1 MSRNRNTN
9 SIFAGVDWVVV
20 LLYVS
25 LVIIGWTQIYAA
37 SYYENKPTIFDFHRE
52 YGKQFIWMTTAF
64 ALGFLTLVL
73 DAGFWTIFAYG
84 FYAFFL
90 FLNLIVPFL
99 GAKVKGSHSWFR
111 IGDFGIQPAEFM
123 KFATNLAIAKFL
135 SNANLQVDKV
145 ETKITAIVRNYKNT
159 FIALAFL
166 LFPMMIIKVLQ
177 DETGLAIVF
186 AAFIISMY
194 REGLT
199 VSLIIISF
207 VLALLFVVAL
217 AAFRGDWQLWPF
229 HLTIL
234 AAGGVYFLFSKRRLN
249 NIIRALVIVGA
260 ASTIIQFSPM
270 VYKHIPEHQKKRMD
284 VFLYFAF
291 GVGQVNLDK
300 EAFNVDQSMT
310 TIGCGRMF
318 GTGYMEG
325 AQTKSGLVPEQKTD
339 FIFCTVGEEWG
350 FIGSMT
356 LILLQLGLVI
366 KLIFMAERQRSDFS
380 RIYGYGVAGIMFF
393 HIVVNIGMTL
403 GLVPVIGIP
412 LPFVSYGGS
421 SLWSFTILL
430 FIFLKLD
437 ANRMLVLR

>member
-1 MSRNRNTN
+1 LSRTRNTN
-9 SIFAGVDWVVV
+9 SIFSGVDWLVVI
-20 LLYVS
+20 LYVS

-37 SYYENKPTIFDFHRE
+37 AYYENKPTILDFHRE
-52 YGKQFIWMTTAF
+52 YGKQFVWMTTAF

-73 DAGFWTIFAYG
+73 DTGFWTIFSYG

-99 GAKVKGSHSWFR
+99 GAKIKGSHSWFK

-123 KFATNLAIAKFL
+123 KFATNLALAKFL

-145 ETKITAIVRNYKNT
+145 ETKITAIFRNYKNT
-159 FIALAFL
+159 FIALAFIVI
-166 LFPMMIIKVLQ
+166 PMFIIKVLQ

-199 VSLIIISF
+199 VSLILISF
-207 VLALLFVVAL
+207 VLAILVVISF

-229 HLTIL
+229 HLFIVAIGTI
-234 AAGGVYFLFSKRRLN
+234 YFLFMRRKMNKILTLL
-249 NIIRALVIVGA
+249 ITVCI
-260 ASTIIQFSPM
+260 ASSIIQFGHV
-270 VYKHIPEHQKKRMD
+270 VYENIPNHQRKRID

-310 TIGCGRMF
+310 TIGCGGMY

-339 FIFCTVGEEWG
+339 FIFCTIGEEWG
-350 FIGSMT
+350 FLGSM
-356 LILLQLGLVI
+356 LMIILQLGLVI

-380 RIYGYGVAGIMFF
+380 RIYGYGVAGVLFF
-393 HIVVNIGMTL
+393 HVVVNIGMTL

-437 ANRMLVLR
+437 SNRMQVLR

>member
-1 MSRNRNTN
+1 
-9 SIFAGVDWVVV
+9 
-20 LLYVS
+20 VS
-25 LVIIGWTQIYAA
+25 LVIIGWTQVYAA
-37 SYYENKPTIFDFHRE
+37 SYYENKSSIFDFHRE
-52 YGKQFIWMTTAF
+52 YGKQFIWITTAF
-64 ALGFLTLVL
+64 ALGFLTLIL
-73 DAGFWTIFAYG
+73 DTGFWTVFSYG
-84 FYAFFL
+84 FYIFFL

-99 GAKVKGSHSWFR
+99 GAKIKGSHSWFR
-111 IGDFGIQPAEFM
+111 VGDFGIQPAEFM
-123 KFATNLAIAKFL
+123 KFATNLAVAKFL
-135 SNANLQVDKV
+135 SNANLQVDKI
-145 ETKITAIVRNYKNT
+145 ETKITAIFRNYRNT
-159 FIALAFL
+159 FIALAFIL
-166 LFPMMIIKVLQ
+166 VPMFIIKVLQ

-186 AAFIISMY
+186 TAFIISMY

-199 VSLIIISF
+199 VSLILVSF
-207 VLALLFVVAL
+207 VLAILFIISF
-217 AAFRGDWQLWPF
+217 AAFRGEWQLWPF
-229 HLTIL
+229 HLAIVAVGTL
-234 AAGGVYFLFSKRRLN
+234 YFLFMKRKLN
-249 NIIRALVIVGA
+249 KIFILGLVICV
-260 ASTIIQFSPM
+260 ASAIIQFGHV
-270 VYKHIPEHQKKRMD
+270 VYEKVPDHQRKRVD

-310 TIGCGRMF
+310 TIGCGGMY

-339 FIFCTVGEEWG
+339 FIFCTIGEEWG
-350 FIGSMT
+350 FLGSAL
-356 LILLQLGLVI
+356 LILLQLGLVV

-380 RIYGYGVAGIMFF
+380 RIYGYGVASILFF

-437 ANRMLVLR
+437 SNRMMVLR